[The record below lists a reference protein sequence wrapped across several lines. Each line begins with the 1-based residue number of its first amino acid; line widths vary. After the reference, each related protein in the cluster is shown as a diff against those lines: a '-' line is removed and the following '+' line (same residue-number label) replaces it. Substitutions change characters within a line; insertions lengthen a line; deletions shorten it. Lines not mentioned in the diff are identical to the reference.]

1 MAKKSNNNN
10 KQSSSLSMNKLSFYL
25 LAVTAILYLVAM
37 ILSLCGVNLKI
48 VSAMQGVASALMIC
62 VVAVLA
68 WRYVA
73 KKPAVWKVLYIVVLL
88 VVIVGII
95 LPLVL

>member
-1 MAKKSNNNN
+1 
-10 KQSSSLSMNKLSFYL
+10 MNKLSFYL